1 MTCTWDQPADLEFG
15 EALIA
20 RATATAARASEAR
33 NTGSVASTAKLLRV
47 VHGNAARATGSPWIT
62 FAERSKAMS
71 CASIAAADIAQQVGD
86 DPEAER
92 ALFYA
97 HVAVAT

>member
-1 MTCTWDQPADLEFG
+1 MTCTWDQPADIAFG
-15 EALIA
+15 EALVA
-20 RATATAARASEAR
+20 RATATAARASDDY
-33 NTGSVASTAKLLRV
+33 NGGSVKSTTRLLRNV
-47 VHGNAARATGSPWIT
+47 RGLVAHAVGASWVD
-62 FAERSKAMS
+62 FAERNKAMS
-71 CASIAAADIAQQVGD
+71 RASIAAADIAQQVGD